1 MGNISD
7 LNTISANIRKDI
19 IKMLALANSGHPGG
33 SLSSVELVVSL
44 YFKHMKFNPKNTND
58 PNRDY
63 FILSKGH
70 VCPVLYA
77 TLARLGC
84 FDIDELST
92 LRKIGSRLQGHPAKD
107 KELPGIEVS
116 TGSLGYGLS
125 IGAGIAIGM
134 KRTNKSN
141 KVYVLMGDGEQQ
153 EGNIWEAAM
162 FAAHYK
168 LNNLC
173 AIVDNNGL
181 QIDGA
186 TKNVINVEPLACKY
200 KTFGWNAIEI
210 DGHNL
215 KKIDEV
221 YSKFKEEKEKPTAI
235 IAKTVKGK
243 GVSFME
249 NLTEWH
255 GKVIS
260 KELAEKA
267 LIEIENTMCKSAVK
281 N

>member
-1 MGNISD
+1 MTN
-7 LNTISANIRKDI
+7 LKLVSASARKDI
-19 IKMLALANSGHPGG
+19 IKMLELAGSGHPGG

-44 YFKHMKFNPKNTND
+44 YFKHIKFNAKNPND

-77 TLARLGC
+77 VLAQLEC
-84 FDIDELST
+84 FSSDELCT
-92 LRKIGSRLQGHPAKD
+92 LRKANSRLQGHPAKD

-125 IGAGIAIGM
+125 IGAGIAAGL
-134 KRTNKSN
+134 KQAKKDN

-153 EGNIWEAAM
+153 EGSIWEAAM
-162 FAAHYK
+162 AAAHYG

-173 AIVDNNGL
+173 GIVDNNGL
-181 QIDGA
+181 QIDGF
-186 TKNVINVEPLACKY
+186 TKDVMNVESLVDKY
-200 KTFGWNAIEI
+200 KAFGWNVIEI

-215 KKIDEV
+215 DEIDNA
-221 YSKFKEEKEKPTAI
+221 YLKFKAEKQKPTAI

-243 GVSFME
+243 GISYME
-249 NLTEWH
+249 NLVEWH
-255 GKVIS
+255 GKIPS
-260 KELAEKA
+260 KELIEQA
-267 LIEIENTMCKSAVK
+267 LCELDELVK
-281 N
+281 